1 MIEQCEVHSL
11 LPFRIAAIDARK
23 KRDFRSVLDDGLSDN
38 IPPEVVVLTWDS
50 TTNNLFDKKC
60 VVNVA
65 TPMTPSERACAAS
78 HVMVWKLIGE
88 CFANGSSPTSSIS
101 SVTSSSII
109 KPSAHNNNKIPRLWI
124 NFPRPRYQKKAVE
137 ESERVSRIDVVRK
150 ILTTN
155 GGGRIANSQAFL
167 VLEDDAMIITTQP
180 KRKGK
185 NRQLNSRKLL
195 RKDFLDRLE
204 IIHEL
209 LPADFDICYLG
220 YAGRTLKK
228 KVKKIFVRPKY
239 VWQLHAYLLSPKGAM
254 KLLSFLPVSA
264 PVDNFIAKLT
274 LDNILEVMDSCCS
287 LCFH

>member
-78 HVMVWKLIGE
+78 HVMVWKLISE

-109 KPSAHNNNKIPRLWI
+109 KPLAHNNNKIPRLWI

-155 GGGRIANSQAFL
+155 GGGRIANSQ
-167 VLEDDAMIITTQP
+167 
-180 KRKGK
+180 
-185 NRQLNSRKLL
+185 
-195 RKDFLDRLE
+195 
-204 IIHEL
+204 